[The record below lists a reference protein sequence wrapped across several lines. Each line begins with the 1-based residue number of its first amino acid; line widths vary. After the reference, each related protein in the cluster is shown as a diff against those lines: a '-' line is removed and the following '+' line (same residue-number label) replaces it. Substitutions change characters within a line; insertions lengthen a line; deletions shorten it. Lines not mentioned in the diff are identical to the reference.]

1 MSAYIDLKYDGI
13 PFEANLKMLYAFG
26 FMTFST
32 YFLDRM
38 CRFAQYKRVIGW
50 FWPILILYAV

>member
-1 MSAYIDLKYDGI
+1 MSEFIDLKYDGI
-13 PFEANLKMLYAFG
+13 PFEANIKMLYAFG

-38 CRFAQYKRVIGW
+38 CRFAQYKKVIGW
-50 FWPILILYAV
+50 F